1 VKENLQ
7 KRSEAAHTAAHFVIN
22 GLRNGVSEWFARS
35 LSEKRIDAKGF
46 GMSEPQH
53 PQPHDMD
60 THTDRPLSAVAPAAV
75 PTGFD
80 SLAAVGARLAQLREA
95 KGWSVEDVSA
105 RLKVSP
111 IKLRGL
117 EAGDLSQLPDT
128 TFALGVVRSYAKMVG
143 ADPAPMTQ
151 ALRREKGVPEPA
163 LTMPASAGT
172 DLPRGKVSLS
182 LGHSAPRRRS
192 WIWGAA
198 LAVVV
203 LIALAMW
210 HTNSGES
217 NAWLARLKGIVGVPA
232 ATDNA
237 SSAAGQAASG
247 AAVTGEVSAPAS
259 TAQADTQTEAPANT
273 QAAADEG
280 ASATP
285 MPTAGAASAPAS
297 GSVASPQKAASA
309 APAVTASA
317 AVSASGPSAAPEG
330 SSTVALSVKQD
341 SWFSV
346 RQKDGKE
353 VFSGLVHAGESKE
366 INAVPPLK
374 VTVGNKAGL
383 DSITLDGQPVDP
395 AKYASAKGNVARFS
409 LP

>member
-1 VKENLQ
+1 M
-7 KRSEAAHTAAHFVIN
+7 SD
-22 GLRNGVSEWFARS
+22 
-35 LSEKRIDAKGF
+35 KRIDAKGF

-60 THTDRPLSAVAPAAV
+60 THSDRPLSAAAPAAV

-80 SLAAVGARLAQLREA
+80 SLAAVGARLAQLRES
-95 KGWSVEDVSA
+95 KGWSIEDVSA

-111 IKLRGL
+111 GKLRGL

-163 LTMPASAGT
+163 LTMPASAGM

-182 LGHSAPRRRS
+182 LGTSAPRRRS
-192 WIWGAA
+192 WIWVVA

-203 LIALAMW
+203 VIALAMW
-210 HTNSGES
+210 HTNNGDS
-217 NAWLARLKGIVGVPA
+217 NAWLARLKGIAGGSA
-232 ATDNA
+232 STESA
-237 SSAAGQAASG
+237 SSVAGQPASG
-247 AAVTGEVSAPAS
+247 ASVTGEVTGSASEP
-259 TAQADTQTEAPANT
+259 QADTQTQSAE
-273 QAAADEG
+273 EG
-280 ASATP
+280 ASSATP
-285 MPTAGAASAPAS
+285 MPTPLPMAGVTPASNAASASAPAAAAPK
-297 GSVASPQKAASA
+297 VASA
-309 APAVTASA
+309 APAVAAAASA
-317 AVSASGPSAAPEG
+317 ASAGEPTVAPAG
-330 SSTVALSVKQD
+330 SSTVSLSVKQD

-353 VFSGLVHAGESKE
+353 VFSGLVHGGETKE
-366 INAVPPLK
+366 VSGQPPLK

-395 AKYASAKGNVARFS
+395 AKYASAKGNVARFT

>member
-1 VKENLQ
+1 
-7 KRSEAAHTAAHFVIN
+7 
-22 GLRNGVSEWFARS
+22 
-35 LSEKRIDAKGF
+35 
-46 GMSEPQH
+46 MSEPQH

-60 THTDRPLSAVAPAAV
+60 THSDRPLPAVTPAAV
-75 PTGFD
+75 STGFD
-80 SLAAVGARLAQLREA
+80 SLGAVGARLAQLRES

-111 IKLRGL
+111 GKLRGL
-117 EAGDLSQLPDT
+117 EAGDLTQLPDT
-128 TFALGVVRSYAKMVG
+128 TFALGVLRSYAKMVG

-182 LGHSAPRRRS
+182 LGGGAPRRRS
-192 WIWGAA
+192 WLWGVA
-198 LAVVV
+198 LVVVV

-210 HTNSGES
+210 HTNNGDST
-217 NAWLARLKGIVGVPA
+217 AWLARLKGMAGSV
-232 ATDNA
+232 ATTETA
-237 SSAAGQAASG
+237 SSTAAQAASG
-247 AAVTGEVSAPAS
+247 SAVTGEISAS
-259 TAQADTQTEAPANT
+259 DSVAQTDT
-273 QAAADEG
+273 QAAAEG

-285 MPTAGAASAPAS
+285 MPTPLPMAGAAPAS
-297 GSVASPQKAASA
+297 TVASASTPAAAVPKAASA
-309 APAVTASA
+309 APAVATAASA
-317 AVSASGPSAAPEG
+317 AASASESSIAPEG

-366 INAVPPLK
+366 VSGMPPLK

-383 DSITLDGQPVDP
+383 DAITLDGQPVDP
-395 AKYASAKGNVARFS
+395 AKYASAKGNVARFVV
-409 LP
+409 P